1 VIISSIRILC
11 VDEVDLSLF
20 ILVGLP
26 RLWNR
31 GVKTLLGDIQELLV
45 LLNIHTEENG
55 IFFNICNKVNNY
67 DRNSNKKLTFLCM
80 LIDVVL

>member
-55 IFFNICNKVNNY
+55 IFFNI
-67 DRNSNKKLTFLCM
+67 FLCM